1 MSLVSHHTC
10 CKHWK
15 VSVELKPNS
24 ITKAVPLKPV
34 QQSNESI
41 MRRVIMSS
49 PQKSLFLKL
58 FPTLFPCV
66 CNSLQSPDS

>member
-24 ITKAVPLKPV
+24 ITKTVPLKPV
-34 QQSNESI
+34 QQSNESL
-41 MRRVIMSS
+41 MRRVIMSCVS
-49 PQKSLFLKL
+49 GIVLALTVHKNKSA
-58 FPTLFPCV
+58 
-66 CNSLQSPDS
+66 